1 MGLMTDEQ
9 KDKYYFCKNCLT
21 EVIRFAL
28 NDRLTAEY
36 YTTDSGEE
44 FVDIVNRQGHLRHC
58 RQPDRSGKG
67 RAESPVNRK
76 KSLHQG
82 QPM

>member
-44 FVDIVNRQGHLRHC
+44 YVDIVNRQGQSVKTVC
-58 RQPDRSGKG
+58 VTAD
-67 RAESPVNRK
+67 
-76 KSLHQG
+76 SLTALARDVLKVL
-82 QPM
+82 